1 MAIAGL
7 HGLQRAQISFIT
19 ITQLVFF
26 LITVFENRKKRIFRS
41 FWLEMKLLFQ
51 ELAILVFLVV
61 LCVFS
66 LQQKQDIISSRLS
79 WGLEFVVIITVTIAI
94 TCEALLMVYR
104 MYEIPK
110 AALLKVKQH
119 MSKIDRSS

>member
-1 MAIAGL
+1 MDSDVDGNR
-7 HGLQRAQISFIT
+7 RATRTPKGSDQFHYYDTIS
-19 ITQLVFF
+19 LF
-26 LITVFENRKKRIFRS
+26 LITVFENSKKKIFRS

-66 LQQKQDIISSRLS
+66 LQQKQDITSSRLS
-79 WGLEFVVIITVTIAI
+79 WGLEFVVIITVTKAI
-94 TCEALLMVYR
+94 SCEALLMVYR

-110 AALLKVKQH
+110 AALLKVK
-119 MSKIDRSS
+119 